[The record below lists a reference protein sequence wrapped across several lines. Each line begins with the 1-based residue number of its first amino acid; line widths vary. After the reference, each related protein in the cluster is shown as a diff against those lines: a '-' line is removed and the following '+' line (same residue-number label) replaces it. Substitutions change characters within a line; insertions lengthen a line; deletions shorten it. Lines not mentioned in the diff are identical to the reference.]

1 MAGKF
6 SNNRKL
12 KMLAAA
18 VEDKLVY
25 IKNANSFFSQ
35 GEIEKKKL
43 GHQLTGYLP
52 DSGSVSDGL
61 VAHPDKAHQVEVST
75 YVRNKNTA
83 CEVDMWDDLLN
94 IADFK
99 KEMVDK
105 RAGKLAREVQ
115 LDVMGENVFRSYQAY
130 VASTPSFAMLSNAA
144 AMLDE
149 LSVTGDRV
157 DFQVPTILA
166 TIAESGLARYI
177 PSDRQA
183 KIYDESYLGQ
193 YGTAAQVQLPGLPII
208 DTTGM
213 DAAPTISAEVVKDA
227 SNNVIGLKPINNI
240 TGSGTGTVKVGVPY
254 KVSGLKIVDG
264 SGVETASDYVLIL
277 NKETRYD
284 SDGNASVVTYLPQLR
299 VTVDGKAYG
308 NPNAHID
315 ATTLAAAIS
324 DGVATFTLTPMLTAS
339 KHYQVGQ
346 VRTTGSMSWDQYR
359 FQDLPAAKQDSV
371 ATFEN
376 ITLKMQSAPEVLNG
390 VAYFRIDLPYAAKL
404 MLPWES
410 VTTYTLLD

>member
-6 SNNRKL
+6 SNRKKL
-12 KMLAAA
+12 IMLSAAIEEKMP
-18 VEDKLVY
+18 Y
-25 IKNANSFFSQ
+25 IKKATSLFSQ
-35 GEIEKKKL
+35 GEVAKKKY

-61 VAHPDKAHQVEVST
+61 VAHPDKAHQVEVSC
-75 YVRNKNTA
+75 YIKNKNTA
-83 CEVDMWDDLLN
+83 VEYDMFDEILN
-94 IADFK
+94 IDDFK
-99 KEMVDK
+99 REIVEK

-115 LDVMGENVFRSYQAY
+115 LSVMGENVFRSCQAY
-130 VASTPSFAMLSNAA
+130 VASAPSFAMLSKSA

-149 LSVTGDRV
+149 LSVAGDRV
-157 DFQVPTILA
+157 DFQVPTLLS
-166 TIAESGLARYI
+166 TIAESGLAKYI
-177 PSDRQA
+177 PTERMT

-193 YGTAAQVQLPGLPII
+193 YGTAAQVNLPGLPIV

-227 SNNVIGLKPINNI
+227 SNNVIGLKPINTI
-240 TGSGTGTVKVGVPY
+240 TGSGTGTVKVGIPY
-254 KVSGLKIVDG
+254 KVSGLKIVDA
-264 SGVETASDYVLIL
+264 SGIETNQDYVLIL
-277 NKETRYD
+277 NKETRFD
-284 SDGNASVVTYLPQLR
+284 SDGNASDVTYLPQLR
-299 VTVDGKAYG
+299 VTVDSKAYG

-315 ATTLAAAIS
+315 ATTLAAATA
-324 DGVATFTLTPMLTAS
+324 DGVATLTLTPMLTAS

-346 VRTTGSMSWDQYR
+346 VRTINSLSWDQYR
-359 FQDLPAAKQDSV
+359 FEDLPAAKQDSV
-371 ATFEN
+371 GTFEN

-390 VAYFRIDLPYAAKL
+390 VAYLRIDLPYASKL